1 MKKSYPLSDNI
12 WDFPSTEAGIGPAT
26 PPPVAGD
33 TLVVDDGEPYALA
46 VDAGSSG
53 STGAGSAKPVATT
66 AQLADYLVN
75 GFWQYNNAI
84 AHHWVS
90 NTITYNINSL

>member
-12 WDFPSTEAGIGPAT
+12 WDFPSTEPGIGPAA
-26 PPPVAGD
+26 PPPVAAD

-53 STGAGSAKPVATT
+53 STGAGSAKTVSGNTT
-66 AQLADYLVN
+66 TRSPIT
-75 GFWQYNNAI
+75 GFP
-84 AHHWVS
+84 
-90 NTITYNINSL
+90 TRSLTTSTR